1 MAPDLNRR
9 QFLEANGAALAV
21 AGRPSHAGPVRF
33 GLVGCGGRGTYDA
46 AGLVTKAGAQLVAL
60 ADLFQDKLDAA
71 RRNLDPILKARGM
84 PPISSERLYRGSQS
98 ARRLAESELDAV
110 LLALPPYYYPA
121 TLAAIAE
128 YRRHIYCE
136 KPLAIDV
143 TGALAVIDVARR
155 LEGNVVFHVGLQVP
169 WAGAFREMT
178 RRIHAGAIGTIA
190 TAQSF
195 FYFGGGG
202 RVAPA
207 GVSRDEA
214 RIRTWAGDRVL
225 SGDVVVEQNVHGLD
239 KINRVLKAHPVS
251 AVARASRKVRS
262 DFGDIR
268 DNFEAV
274 LTYPAGVTVSFHS
287 TQFGPGI
294 NDAGE
299 RFFGSR
305 GVSESHYTGGVRIFG
320 AEPWDAGVTDIVAD
334 AETNKY
340 RAFVNDMTTGHLH
353 NEGVHGAESTLTAL
367 LVRHAADTGREI
379 TWDALLASREK
390 WDAHI
395 DLRQFD

>member
-110 LLALPPYYYPA
+110 LLVLPPYYYPA

-143 TGALAVIDVARR
+143 T
-155 LEGNVVFHVGLQVP
+155 
-169 WAGAFREMT
+169 
-178 RRIHAGAIGTIA
+178 
-190 TAQSF
+190 
-195 FYFGGGG
+195 
-202 RVAPA
+202 
-207 GVSRDEA
+207 
-214 RIRTWAGDRVL
+214 VL
-225 SGDVVVEQNVHGLD
+225 SQ
-239 KINRVLKAHPVS
+239 
-251 AVARASRKVRS
+251 
-262 DFGDIR
+262 
-268 DNFEAV
+268 
-274 LTYPAGVTVSFHS
+274 
-287 TQFGPGI
+287 
-294 NDAGE
+294 
-299 RFFGSR
+299 
-305 GVSESHYTGGVRIFG
+305 
-320 AEPWDAGVTDIVAD
+320 
-334 AETNKY
+334 
-340 RAFVNDMTTGHLH
+340 
-353 NEGVHGAESTLTAL
+353 
-367 LVRHAADTGREI
+367 
-379 TWDALLASREK
+379 
-390 WDAHI
+390 
-395 DLRQFD
+395 